1 MAVEII
7 IILGLILANGLLA
20 MAEIAIV
27 AARKARLQQRA
38 EEGDEKAGIALELA
52 KNPGDFL
59 ASVQV
64 GITLVGV
71 LTGAFGGATL
81 AKQISIW
88 VANFPRLTPYSDA
101 IGVGL
106 VVILITYFT
115 LVLGELVP
123 KRLALYRPEDIAAAV
138 AGPMRVT
145 ALLISPF
152 VRLLSAST
160 NLVLRLT
167 GVKPSSEPPVT
178 EEEIRVMLDQGT
190 QAGVFAE
197 AEQDMVEAVF
207 RLGDR
212 RVGKLLTPRPEVVW
226 LDTEEVADI
235 TQSKILGSVYSRF
248 PVAQG
253 SLDHVIGIVQSKD
266 LLDNLLSGKPL
277 DLLGSLYPPLF
288 VPESMPALK
297 VLELLRHSK
306 VHIALVIDEFGGFQG
321 LVTLFDIL
329 ESIVG
334 EIPESGERSN
344 LEVIQREDGT
354 WLVDGMLPID
364 EFKELFHLSELP
376 DESRGYYQTVGGF
389 IMSFLGHI
397 PAASDH
403 FEWSGIRIE
412 VMDMDGMRVDKVLV
426 DLETDKR
433 ARIRKHNEKE

>member
-1 MAVEII
+1 MK
-7 IILGLILANGLLA
+7 GTKSRNSPGT
-20 MAEIAIV
+20 
-27 AARKARLQQRA
+27 R
-38 EEGDEKAGIALELA
+38 

-81 AKQISIW
+81 AKQLSIW

-138 AGPMRVT
+138 ARPMRVT

-190 QAGVFAE
+190 RAGVFAE

-212 RVGKLLTPRPEVVW
+212 RVGKPT
-226 LDTEEVADI
+226 
-235 TQSKILGSVYSRF
+235 
-248 PVAQG
+248 
-253 SLDHVIGIVQSKD
+253 
-266 LLDNLLSGKPL
+266 
-277 DLLGSLYPPLF
+277 
-288 VPESMPALK
+288 
-297 VLELLRHSK
+297 LRR
-306 VHIALVIDEFGGFQG
+306 GG
-321 LVTLFDIL
+321 L
-329 ESIVG
+329 
-334 EIPESGERSN
+334 
-344 LEVIQREDGT
+344 
-354 WLVDGMLPID
+354 
-364 EFKELFHLSELP
+364 
-376 DESRGYYQTVGGF
+376 
-389 IMSFLGHI
+389 
-397 PAASDH
+397 
-403 FEWSGIRIE
+403 
-412 VMDMDGMRVDKVLV
+412 
-426 DLETDKR
+426 
-433 ARIRKHNEKE
+433 ARYR